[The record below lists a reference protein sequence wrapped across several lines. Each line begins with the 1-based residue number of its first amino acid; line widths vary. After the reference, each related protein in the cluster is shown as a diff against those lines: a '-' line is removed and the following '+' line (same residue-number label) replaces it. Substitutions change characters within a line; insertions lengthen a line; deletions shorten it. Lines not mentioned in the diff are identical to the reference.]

1 MKINEPDIIAVREM
15 PTGLP
20 EPTDESVSRTWYA
33 VTRRQAA
40 ADAPRRRRRAL
51 VPVAAAAVVLGLAAG
66 GAALFAPAG
75 DPDSDT
81 PVAALPAAGTPID
94 ARAALDALTAA
105 GRTAAAAPLAAGQL
119 IYVHTEGVT
128 ASYNVGS
135 DNGTIGREDH
145 EMWLDPQGMIALKIT
160 RDGEDMMDGASEK
173 VPAAGGAI
181 TDAQETDPQETDP
194 QETDPQKKA
203 ALEKKLGDP
212 EAEIAQLR
220 QELADN
226 GPSAIRPTPAWLA
239 GLPADPAAVRAL
251 LLGDTGVN
259 KWSDDHRLFTAVS
272 DLLINAEPILAPAT
286 RTALYGALGTIS
298 ELTALDTTAEGL
310 RVYAI
315 RHTENG
321 SIDELL
327 FDPASGRFLGRGSG
341 HESLPAPAAAGGIEP
356 PVDAGISYRAVSTY
370 KIVSAAGER

>member
-1 MKINEPDIIAVREM
+1 MKSNEPDIIAVRDM
-15 PTGLP
+15 PTGHP

-33 VTRRQAA
+33 VTRRRAA

-75 DPDSDT
+75 NPDSDT

-94 ARAALDALTAA
+94 ARAALGALTAA

-173 VPAAGGAI
+173 VPAAGGAT
-181 TDAQETDPQETDP
+181 TDAQQTDPR
-194 QETDPQKKA
+194 KKA
-203 ALEKKLGDP
+203 VLEKKLGDP

-286 RTALYGALGTIS
+286 RTALYGALGTIG